1 MYSLTN
7 KPDTKPTV
15 DFDYYKSRIPDK
27 AFVDKL
33 EKFYT
38 SATIPYPND
47 PDNKK
52 VTLEEEKRKI
62 SQSGEDMVEEMD
74 LIIFENDLKM
84 KAINSL
90 PPMQHMSR
98 EMLCYY
104 FPDASNNDEK
114 SPVSEGRFYG
124 IRWFPGYS
132 YGFDRYPK
140 WQLGNRFNNEWE
152 FFPPKEISQ
161 RWENLNLQFKREEQF
176 LMDDSKPAEK

>member
-1 MYSLTN
+1 
-7 KPDTKPTV
+7 
-15 DFDYYKSRIPDK
+15 
-27 AFVDKL
+27 
-33 EKFYT
+33 
-38 SATIPYPND
+38 
-47 PDNKK
+47 
-52 VTLEEEKRKI
+52 
-62 SQSGEDMVEEMD
+62 MVEEMD